1 MIHVLNYKFNLLK
14 DSNRGM
20 RSAHCVEN
28 KFDPLYT
35 VPKSIESQ
43 HKTEPI
49 IGFDYIYVH
58 STGLL
63 HISCGDSDY
72 FGDSEFCFVV
82 GQLNCKKS

>member
-14 DSNRGM
+14 NSNRGM

-63 HISCGDSDY
+63 HTVFHAEIQIISGIVN
-72 FGDSEFCFVV
+72 FV
-82 GQLNCKKS
+82 S